1 MYMNYLLLNIIYIFM
16 YIEFFSIQERKIM
29 AFTYFFRD
37 MQTLEM
43 IRDYVIPEL
52 RSRRYIHIWDAG
64 CAMGPEPYSLA
75 IVLRENMGMIFRNV
89 KIHATDIDNS
99 NLFGDIIKEGIYPR
113 EMVQRIPKP
122 IFEKYFSPADEPDHF
137 KIDDEIRRSVE
148 FTKHNLLD
156 MKPIRTGLN
165 LVLCKNVLLHFN
177 EAERVEVMRMF
188 HDSLDGGYFATEQ
201 TQKMPDELQGYFEP
215 VVANA
220 QLYRKLN

>member
-1 MYMNYLLLNIIYIFM
+1 MAI
-16 YIEFFSIQERKIM
+16 

-75 IVLRENMGMIFRNV
+75 IVLRENMGMTFRNV

-99 NLFGDIIKEGIYPR
+99 NLFGDIIKKGIYPR
-113 EMVQRIPKP
+113 EMVQRIPEP
-122 IFEKYFSPADEPDHF
+122 IFNKYFSPADEPDHF
-137 KIDDEIRRSVE
+137 RISDEIRRSVE
-148 FTKHNLLD
+148 FTKNDLLNL
-156 MKPIRTGLN
+156 KPIRTGLN
-165 LVLCKNVLLHFN
+165 LILCKNVLLHFK
-177 EAERVEVMRMF
+177 EEERIEVLKMF
-188 HDSLDGGYFATEQ
+188 HDSLEGGYFATEQ
-201 TQKMPDELQGYFEP
+201 TQKIPLEMQEYFEP

-220 QLYRKLN
+220 QLYRKVG